1 MYSMKTMKSIKKQSV
16 ASYHRQHHSTKKG
29 GRKSRNNGKRH
40 PIHRKTRKRTGN
52 MYGGTVES
60 KGVFELTGEAGGYIM
75 SNVARLLSNMA
86 AASVGYKPIND
97 NLGVPGSGV
106 DTGLMDDFKE
116 MLSMAKVP
124 IGVAS
129 DVIAQYLNVLNTG
142 MRVNAPAFQASIL
155 VTIKIIQTQLSLAN
169 ATLQNKAFLDVL
181 KSTLDSLELVSDEI
195 VGIVDPV
202 ATDILDKLSPI
213 ITNSI
218 GKIFQTIG
226 TSALSGAQSIPYA
239 GTALAALSSLDAIT
253 KLWVASI
260 NASTTTAS
268 LFMDGYTNT
277 VEGVSGAISKATGR
291 VNSSTESFKNPVSAV
306 ASKVPKVQKGGM
318 MQDVEAESVLGYVDM
333 GDNEFYHRKGILM
346 HFLTG
351 RMVDIPITEYRGH
364 DIDLI
369 RDLPDNM
376 RDFLGDPRITELV
389 DVFPNNT
396 QGLEQLMKILNS
408 LRNVILVWLTLKL
421 PRMSVLE
428 RAAYLMKVTRPIRSR
443 IEHKYSII
451 IGTELTNNVERRR
464 FVVVSNSAR
473 VGGSSKKKSP
483 LRIAAFNDIRGS
495 IVPNP
500 RGKIQ

>member
-1 MYSMKTMKSIKKQSV
+1 
-16 ASYHRQHHSTKKG
+16 
-29 GRKSRNNGKRH
+29 
-40 PIHRKTRKRTGN
+40 
-52 MYGGTVES
+52 MYGGTVDS

-142 MRVNAPAFQASIL
+142 MRVNAPAFQASFL
-155 VTIKIIQTQLSLAN
+155 VTIKIIQKQLSLAN
-169 ATLQNKAFLDVL
+169 ATLQNKAFLGVL

-277 VEGVSGAISKATGR
+277 VEGVSGAISNATGR
-291 VNSSTESFKNPVSAV
+291 MNSSTESFKNPVSAA
-306 ASKVPKVQKGGM
+306 ASKVPKIQKGGM
-318 MQDVEAESVLGYVDM
+318 MQEIEAQHVLGYIDM
-333 GDNEFYHRKGILM
+333 GDEEFNHRKRILM
-346 HFLTG
+346 YFLTG
-351 RMVDIPITEYRGH
+351 RMVDTTITEYRDH
-364 DIDLI
+364 DMDMI
-369 RDLPDNM
+369 RELPDNI
-376 RDFLGDPRITELV
+376 RDFLADPRITEIV
-389 DVFPNNT
+389 DSYPVGRT
-396 QGLEQLMKILNS
+396 GEIRIMKMLNA
-408 LRNVILVWLTLKL
+408 LRNVILIWLTLKL
-421 PRMSVLE
+421 PRMSVVE
-428 RAAYLMKVTRPIRSR
+428 RAAYIMNVTLPIRTN

-451 IGTELTNNVERRR
+451 IGTENNVDGRR
-464 FVVVSNSAR
+464 FIITSNFPTPLNAINEHSTSAR

>member
-1 MYSMKTMKSIKKQSV
+1 MKTMKSIKKSSLSSHRRPHYSV
-16 ASYHRQHHSTKKG
+16 KKG
-29 GRKSRNNGKRH
+29 GRKSRTSGKGYSSM
-40 PIHRKTRKRTGN
+40 RKTRKHSRN
-52 MYGGTVES
+52 MYGGAVES

-155 VTIKIIQTQLSLAN
+155 VTIKIIQNQLSLAN
-169 ATLQNKAFLDVL
+169 ATLQNKAFLGVL

-291 VNSSTESFKNPVSAV
+291 VNSSTESFKNPVSAAA

-351 RMVDIPITEYRGH
+351 RMVDMPITEYRGH

-428 RAAYLMKVTRPIRSR
+428 RAAYLMKVTLPIRNR